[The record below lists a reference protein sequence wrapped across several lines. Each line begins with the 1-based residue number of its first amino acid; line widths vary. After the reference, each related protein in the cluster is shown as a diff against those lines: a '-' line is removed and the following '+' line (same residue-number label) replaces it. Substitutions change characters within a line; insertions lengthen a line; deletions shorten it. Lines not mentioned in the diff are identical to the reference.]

1 MADNSDDSACLDQIR
16 PGSIAEP
23 SSPCLDTDDIL
34 AFAQGCLS
42 PAQMDQ
48 VHAHVDGCECCQRLV
63 AEAAHAL
70 DAELPY
76 ETSYPPWNTVLQV
89 NAIVAR
95 RYRIVRLVGRGGMG
109 EVYEAFDTELQE
121 RLALKTVTSTAC
133 DNARAVRA
141 LKAEVQLARRISHPN
156 VCRIYDFCSHFVQ
169 HSNTVVSFIAMEF
182 VDGEC
187 LGRKL
192 RECGALPMEEAQSI
206 ARQLLYGLRAAH
218 QAGILHRD
226 FKSDNVVLRQ
236 HGNESAV
243 PVILDFGL
251 AKPLNE
257 TGTVSSTLNRGQTM
271 VGTIGYM
278 SPEQLEGEPLS
289 QASDIYSFGIVWY
302 EMLTGRLPFEGQTP
316 VAAAMARLRVHAV
329 PPSRCAPHVP
339 KWIDQIVLRCLRR
352 SREERYSSAEQV
364 LQALTHLDPVGAV
377 SQTPPR
383 RGNGALLASSAVLG
397 GALLASVAMRSHPT
411 LPVRAVPVRS
421 SIAAAVPPM
430 PELPEPSAACAVSDA
445 SDVTALRVPTVSLSP
460 PTDDDASARAT
471 ASARRTTK
479 RRSKSPTGVAS
490 PPEASVSESVSGSAA
505 EPRASKI
512 PDWLPP

>member
-1 MADNSDDSACLDQIR
+1 MEPHDTLASAMLQADQGTTSESQQCLSDDEVSAFVQEKLDSVRLRRFHLHLDQ
-16 PGSIAEP
+16 
-23 SSPCLDTDDIL
+23 
-34 AFAQGCLS
+34 
-42 PAQMDQ
+42 
-48 VHAHVDGCECCQRLV
+48 CESCRQLV
-63 AEAAHAL
+63 ATRARAL
-70 DAELPY
+70 MLDPISG
-76 ETSYPPWNTVLQV
+76 TTRPSWNTTFQRNDVVSQ
-89 NAIVAR
+89 
-95 RYRIVRLVGRGGMG
+95 RYRIIRMVARGGMG
-109 EVYEAFDTELQE
+109 EIYEAFDAELQE
-121 RLALKTVTSTAC
+121 RVALKTVTSTAC
-133 DNARAVRA
+133 DSEAAVRA